1 MDVNWFPGHMTKALR
16 NIKESIQL
24 VDLLIE
30 TCDARIPKSSRNP
43 ELAKIAPHK
52 PRLVVYNK
60 ADLADVEE
68 TKKWLESKEENVA
81 ALSMNALHKEG
92 LPLLLKACKT
102 LCQEKI
108 ERAENRGRMNRPIRA
123 MLIGIPNTGKST
135 LINAM
140 SGKKA
145 AHTSDRPGVTRA
157 PQWIRTEQLELMDMP
172 GVLWPKLGTQ
182 EAMLHLAATGAVKD
196 DVIDIE
202 EIAFLLLQRLCFL
215 YPQKICERFSLEKE
229 VLSWDSYLLFQ
240 HLAKKRGCILSGGR
254 LDLRRF
260 SILFVDEF
268 RAGKIGKMTLEP
280 LQEKGE

>member
-16 NIKESIQL
+16 NIKEAIQL
-24 VDLLIE
+24 VDILIE

-52 PRLVVYNK
+52 PRLIVYNK
-60 ADLADVEE
+60 ADLADPEQTKRWLQQQEGE
-68 TKKWLESKEENVA
+68 TLS
-81 ALSMNALHKEG
+81 LSMNALKKEG
-92 LPLLLKACKT
+92 VSSLLKACRE

-123 MLIGIPNTGKST
+123 MLVGIPNTGKST

-157 PQWIRTEQLELMDMP
+157 PQWIRTEQLEWMDMP

-182 EAMLHLAATGAVKD
+182 EAMLNLAATGAVKD
-196 DVIDIE
+196 DVLDIE
-202 EIAFLLLQRLCFL
+202 EIAYLLMQKLCIL
-215 YPQKICERFSLEKE
+215 YPQAMLERFSLQRE
-229 VLSWDSYLLFQ
+229 DLLQAPYDLFCA
-240 HLAKKRGCILSGGR
+240 LARKRGCILSGGR

-268 RAGKIGKMTLEP
+268 RAGKMGRMTLE
-280 LQEKGE
+280 QVEI

>member
-16 NIKESIQL
+16 NIKEAIQL
-24 VDLLIE
+24 VDILIE
-30 TCDARIPKSSRNP
+30 TCDARIPQSSRNP

-60 ADLADVEE
+60 ADLADPEQ
-68 TKKWLESKEENVA
+68 TKIWLENKEEGTVS
-81 ALSMNALHKEG
+81 LSMNALHKEG
-92 LPLLLKACKT
+92 LPALLKACRE

-123 MLIGIPNTGKST
+123 MLVGIPNTGKST

-140 SGKKA
+140 SGKRA
-145 AHTSDRPGVTRA
+145 AETSDRPGVTRA
-157 PQWIRTEQLELMDMP
+157 PKWIRTEQLELMDMP

-182 EAMLHLAATGAVKD
+182 EAMLNLAATGAVKD

-202 EIAFLLLQRLCFL
+202 EIAYLLMQKLCGI
-215 YPQKICERFSLEKE
+215 YPQAMMNRFSLNTED
-229 VLSWDSYLLFQ
+229 LSKDPYELFC

-268 RAGKIGKMTLEP
+268 RAGKIGRISLEHF
-280 LQEKGE
+280 KAI